1 MRELHDNID
10 VKRGIS
16 PAAAATDNTA
26 FVSQILDMPGLPSAE
41 FVILA
46 GALADADATST
57 VLAEEG
63 DQANLSDNTAVD
75 DRDLLG
81 TEAQASFDFPAD
93 KLYSSAQTAFNL
105 LAASVEPTE
114 LEVEQAMTEDSEF
127 VNWLA
132 TGYNDSDLNWDHENY
147 ESEALRRY
155 KKNDVVYL
163 VWLDNTKPRGVDFLL
178 CKNHT
183 SFTRATQYGLIPC
196 KSKESA
202 GQLWEMLRARAGWVM
217 SALGLAFSLWP

>member
-1 MRELHDNID
+1 
-10 VKRGIS
+10 
-16 PAAAATDNTA
+16 
-26 FVSQILDMPGLPSAE
+26 MPGLSSAE

-46 GALADADATST
+46 GALADADATFT

-63 DQANLSDNTAVD
+63 DQANLSDNTAAD

-81 TEAQASFDFPAD
+81 TEAQASFDFSAD